1 MMSVQ
6 LYKQEVI
13 RLATLTAILLAVSPL
28 SLSQPANSSAE
39 WTVLIFMNG
48 DNNLEKDALIN
59 FAQMA
64 RVGSTDKVN
73 IIVQFDRIAKY
84 IYTSP
89 VNWSQ
94 TLRFKITKDIAPQPK
109 NALADIGELNMGA
122 SNTLED
128 FVRWGVVQFPAKHY
142 FLILWDH
149 GQGYRLFL
157 RSLLARQRLIQS
169 ARGLETKDR
178 LSSLRAASAQ
188 LRNASGVATE
198 ESQIAPFR
206 SAPGGPY
213 RSISNDET
221 DRDVLYNRELVE
233 ALTNALGGRK
243 LDLIGFDACL
253 MAMVETAYALRNVG
267 LNFVGSEDLEPGL
280 GWKYDEFLDKLIA
293 NPSQSPAELAAS
305 VVDSY
310 RAFYS
315 KPDMLDLGG
324 NETTLSAYRLAGI
337 SDLAAAI
344 SSLSDTLMASLDS
357 ELQNIIDARAATSVF
372 APGYS
377 FYHVDIVQ
385 FVSELAKRTKN
396 ETVRAHAQTIRE
408 RVTSEVFAKHTGSER
423 QGAFGSFGLAI
434 YFPSSAHEHINDPY
448 AQGGYEKD
456 NQLFA
461 VDFVQKE
468 RWSDFLHAFWKKVP

>member
-1 MMSVQ
+1 MTITLEKLDM
-6 LYKQEVI
+6 I
-13 RLATLTAILLAVSPL
+13 RLMMLTAALLSASSL
-28 SLSQPANSSAE
+28 TLSQPTSSNAE
-39 WTVLIFMNG
+39 WTVLVFMNG
-48 DNNLEKDALIN
+48 DNNLERDALIN

-73 IIVQFDRIAKY
+73 IIVQFDRITKY
-84 IYTSP
+84 AHTSP
-89 VNWSQ
+89 VDWSQ
-94 TLRFKITKDIAPQPK
+94 TLRFKITKDMEPQPK
-109 NALADIGELNMGA
+109 NALADMGELNMGA
-122 SNTLED
+122 PKTLEE
-128 FVRWGVVQFPAKHY
+128 FVRWGVSQYPAKHY

-149 GQGYRLFL
+149 GQGYRVFL
-157 RSLLARQRLIQS
+157 RSLLARQRLLLAS
-169 ARGLETKDR
+169 RGLETKDA
-178 LSSLRAASAQ
+178 LSSLRAASVQ

-198 ESQIAPFR
+198 ENRTAPFR
-206 SAPGGPY
+206 SAPGDPY
-213 RSISNDET
+213 RSVSNDET
-221 DRDVLYNRELVE
+221 DNNVLYNREVVE
-233 ALTNALGGRK
+233 ALTNALGDRK
-243 LDLIGFDACL
+243 LDLVGFDACL

-267 LNFVGSEDLEPGL
+267 SNFVGSEDLEPGL
-280 GWKYDEFLDKLIA
+280 GWKYDEFLDRLIA
-293 NPSQSPAELAAS
+293 NPSQSAAELAAS

-310 RAFYS
+310 RTFYS

-344 SSLSDTLMASLDS
+344 SSLSDTLMANLDS

-385 FVSELAKRTKN
+385 FVSELTKRTKN
-396 ETVRAHAQTIRE
+396 ETVRARAQTVRE
-408 RVTSEVFAKHTGSER
+408 RVTSEIFAKHAGSER
-423 QGAFGSFGLAI
+423 QGTFGSFGLAI
-434 YFPSSAHEHINDPY
+434 YFPSSAHEHTNDPY

-456 NQLFA
+456 NQLFP